1 MPHIEA
7 VYVRLNLLPKLQL
20 KLFLATTTALP
31 LPLPLSLTMP
41 HHPSFEGLDFEYV
54 AEEAWNKL
62 VLWYGLTANQQPI
75 CRLAILDHGVM
86 RIEIKLLA
94 LRCLQGVDESTIRDV
109 TFSKFTLIST
119 VKAHICDIFSLPN
132 DETSRLWELTGMK
145 GQLNFYREISTLTG
159 KHCRSHLDV
168 SISYVPLV
176 NRARLTR
183 YHISDHSLLPTGYS
197 DHISL
202 PPYIWRCIICY
213 I

>member
-75 CRLAILDHGVM
+75 CRLAILDFFHGVL
-86 RIEIKLLA
+86 RIEIELLSY
-94 LRCLQGVDESTIRDV
+94 RCLQGVDESTIRDV

-119 VKAHICDIFSLPN
+119 VKAHICDIFRYSLVFP
-132 DETSRLWELTGMK
+132 SRQLT
-145 GQLNFYREISTLTG
+145 L
-159 KHCRSHLDV
+159 
-168 SISYVPLV
+168 
-176 NRARLTR
+176 
-183 YHISDHSLLPTGYS
+183 
-197 DHISL
+197 
-202 PPYIWRCIICY
+202 
-213 I
+213 